1 MEYVVGVDIG
11 GTFTDCVALDDE
23 GTVTVGKALSTP
35 EDFSQGALNA
45 VADAAENLRLR
56 DANELLCAT
65 KMFFHAC
72 TVADNTL
79 ITRSG
84 RKTGLI
90 TTEGFADT
98 ILLMR
103 GRTTEGLTETEAF
116 RASTQS
122 KPEPIV
128 ARPHIEE
135 LTERIDYKGAVLIKL
150 DQAQAEKAVDNLVA
164 KGVESIGISLL
175 WSLINDSHE
184 QMVARIIKRK
194 YPSVHVSLSCEVAP
208 FLGEYERTATTAFNA
223 YIIPNISTY
232 LTKLRATL
240 MAKGLRREP
249 LIMQSYGGV
258 LGVDDACRNAVGMIE
273 SGPAAGVA
281 GSRSTGQQ
289 LGISNILATDMGGTT
304 FKVGVIR
311 DGAIE
316 KDYKPVF
323 LRYQIFLT
331 KIWVESIGAGGG
343 SIVWIDPETG
353 LLKVGPQGAG
363 ALPGPICYGLGG
375 SEVTVS
381 DADLVLGYLNEDCFL
396 GGKMRLDKD
405 RALKILEEKIAR
417 PMDMTVTQA
426 ASGIYRIINSHMSDL
441 IRRSTVER
449 GYDPRQFTLFAFGGA
464 AAVHAGRYAAE
475 LGVKEIVVPLTASVH
490 GATGL
495 VSSDVVYEYGKSD
508 HLFVP
513 ADVIHINETFS
524 GLIAKAHANL
534 RSAGFDDRD
543 IQIVRSLD
551 MRYRHQVHELNVPL
565 AAGTEDI
572 SVQDMEQA
580 YERFDQLYEQ
590 TYGPGAGYREAGK
603 EITVFRVAASGQLKR
618 PALKAYPARSQK
630 TDAALKPPRKVY
642 FEEEKDFV
650 PTKVY
655 DYSRLAPGAEMSG
668 PAIVETPI
676 TTIVVNPSDRA
687 VLDEYLNVRMY
698 LGENR

>member
-11 GTFTDCVALDDE
+11 GTFTDCVTLDTE
-23 GTVTVGKALSTP
+23 GIVKVGKALSTP
-35 EDFSQGALNA
+35 EDFSKGALNA
-45 VADAAENLRLR
+45 VADAAKNIGLR
-56 DANELLCAT
+56 DEAELLAAS

-84 RKTGLI
+84 PKTGLI
-90 TTEGFADT
+90 TTQGFGDT

-128 ARPHIEE
+128 ARPYIEE
-135 LTERIDYKGAVLIKL
+135 LTERIDYKGSVLIKL
-150 DQAQAEKAVDNLVA
+150 DRAEAEKAVDNLIA

-175 WSLINDSHE
+175 WSLANDSHE
-184 QMVARIIKRK
+184 QIVAGMIKKK
-194 YPSVHVSLSCEVAP
+194 YPAIHVSLSCEVAP

-223 YIIPNISTY
+223 YIVPNISTY
-232 LTKLRATL
+232 LRKLRTIL
-240 MAKGLRREP
+240 MDKGLRREP
-249 LIMQSYGGV
+249 LVMQSYGGV
-258 LGVDDACRNAVGMIE
+258 LGIDDACRNAVGMIE

-281 GSRSTGQQ
+281 GSRFTGQQ

-311 DGAIE
+311 DGTIE

-363 ALPGPICYGLGG
+363 AMPGPICYGLGG

-381 DADLVLGYLNEDCFL
+381 DADLILGYLNEECFL
-396 GGKMRLDKD
+396 GGKMRLDKQ
-405 RALKILEEKIAR
+405 RALEILDEKIAR
-417 PMDMTVTQA
+417 PMGMSVTQA

-449 GYDPRQFTLFAFGGA
+449 GYDPRGFTLFAFGGA

-513 ADVIHINETFS
+513 AAIGRINETFS
-524 GLIAKAHANL
+524 VLVKKALANL
-534 RSAGFDDRD
+534 RSAGFMDGDME
-543 IQIVRSLD
+543 IIRSLD

-565 AAGTEDI
+565 EAGIEEI
-572 SVQDMEQA
+572 SPPAMEQA
-580 YERFDQLYEQ
+580 YDRFDRLYEQ

-603 EITVFRVAASGQLKR
+603 EIMVFRLAATGRLKR
-618 PALKAYPARSQK
+618 PTLKGYRVENKSVDTALKAHR
-630 TDAALKPPRKVY
+630 RVY

-650 PTKVY
+650 PTRIY
-655 DYSRLAPGAEMSG
+655 DYNGLGPGAEIVG
-668 PAIVETPI
+668 PAVIETPI
-676 TTIVVNPSDRA
+676 TTIVINPKDRA
-687 VLDEYLNVRMY
+687 VVDEYLNVRIY
-698 LGENR
+698 LGDNR

>member
-45 VADAAENLRLR
+45 AADAARNLRLR
-56 DANELLCAT
+56 DENELLRAT

-90 TTEGFADT
+90 TTEGFGDT

-122 KPEPIV
+122 KPEPLV
-128 ARPHIEE
+128 ARPYIEE

-150 DQAQAEKAVDNLVA
+150 DQAQAEKAIDNLVA

-175 WSLINDSHE
+175 WSLTNDSHE
-184 QMVARIIKRK
+184 QLVARIIKRK
-194 YPSVHVSLSCEVAP
+194 YPEVHVSLSCEVAP

-240 MAKGLRREP
+240 MDKGLRREP

-353 LLKVGPQGAG
+353 LLKVGPHGAG

-381 DADLVLGYLNEDCFL
+381 DADLILGYLNEDCFL
-396 GGKMRLDKD
+396 GGKMRLDKN

-417 PMDMTVTQA
+417 PMEMSVTEA

-449 GYDPRQFTLFAFGGA
+449 GYDPRQFTMFAFGGA

-475 LGVKEIVVPLTASVH
+475 LGVREIVVPLTASVH

-513 ADVIHINETFS
+513 ADVRHINETFS
-524 GLIAKAHANL
+524 GLIAKAQGNL
-534 RSAGFDDRD
+534 RSAGFNNGD
-543 IQIVRSLD
+543 ITITRSLD
-551 MRYRHQVHELNVPL
+551 MRYRHQVHELNVPF
-565 AAGTEDI
+565 APGSKDI
-572 SVQDMEQA
+572 SAEHLDQA
-580 YERFDQLYEQ
+580 YEQFDQLYEQ

-603 EITVFRVAASGQLKR
+603 EIMVFRVAASGQLKK
-618 PALKAYPARSQK
+618 PALKSYPARSQRA
-630 TDAALKPPRKVY
+630 DEALKSSRRVY
-642 FEEEKDFV
+642 FEEKKDFV
-650 PTKVY
+650 PTRIY
-655 DYSRLAPGAEMSG
+655 DYNRLGPGAEMLG
-668 PAIVETPI
+668 PAIIETPI
-676 TTIVVNPSDRA
+676 TTIVVNPNDRA